1 MFVSF
6 LRIDYNLLLLMFCI
20 IIIILCSYISNGGSG
35 GALLETFVRSH
46 FLTKNFISFFE
57 NFKVLIFSKICI
69 KFRNITINRIINYN
83 NK

>member
-35 GALLETFVRSH
+35 GALETFVRSH